1 MTLAHFDREVGAFEE
16 NFSGVSHSDSEEQ
29 SLCLDDSNGSISSS
43 EVQLRHSFFLTALK
57 HSIFL
62 SFYGFQMRVL
72 YLYTFTNDLADGE
85 IFLSPAAFSC

>member
-43 EVQLRHSFFLTALK
+43 EVQVRHLRN
-57 HSIFL
+57 IFIKL
-62 SFYGFQMRVL
+62 HKRVQSFY
-72 YLYTFTNDLADGE
+72 
-85 IFLSPAAFSC
+85 FLMDFK

>member
-43 EVQLRHSFFLTALK
+43 EVQVK
-57 HSIFL
+57 HIFIKL
-62 SFYGFQMRVL
+62 HKRVQSFYLFMD
-72 YLYTFTNDLADGE
+72 FK
-85 IFLSPAAFSC
+85 

>member
-43 EVQLRHSFFLTALK
+43 EVRVRL
-57 HSIFL
+57 IF
-62 SFYGFQMRVL
+62 Y
-72 YLYTFTNDLADGE
+72 
-85 IFLSPAAFSC
+85 